1 MTNENVIGLKR
12 VFPRIDLFDMIVAEN
27 GAVFYRPEDGGKT
40 SASTKIPRSFVDELK
55 ARGVTPLE
63 EGEVIVATW

>member
-27 GAVFYRPEDGGKT
+27 GAVLD
-40 SASTKIPRSFVDELK
+40 S
-55 ARGVTPLE
+55 
-63 EGEVIVATW
+63 